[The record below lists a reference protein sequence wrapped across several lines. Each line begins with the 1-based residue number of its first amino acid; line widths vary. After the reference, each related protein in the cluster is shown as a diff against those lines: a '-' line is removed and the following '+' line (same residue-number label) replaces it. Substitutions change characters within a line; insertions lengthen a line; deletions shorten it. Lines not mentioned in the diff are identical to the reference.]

1 MEVRA
6 YFPGQYQAASKSQAK
21 RLEAQG
27 TVALIYPDTR
37 DIINSVLIELN
48 KATTKYGPFHST
60 HEGYAVIKEELEELW
75 DEVKVNNKEK
85 ARLEAIQ
92 VAAMAIRFIMD
103 IK

>member
-6 YFPGQYQAASKSQAK
+6 YFPGQWIPVSNSELK
-21 RLEAQG
+21 RLHAQG
-27 TVALIYPDTR
+27 ALPAVNPDTR

-48 KATTKYGPFHST
+48 KATTKHGPFHST

-103 IK
+103 TK